1 MNLVE
6 VLRTGAAAGGWLDRP
21 AYEVDGAALTH
32 AEVYDGAA
40 RVAGALVRDGVR
52 VGDRVVVLL
61 DDSPDFVL
69 AFLGAVHAGAV
80 PVAINPRLHRDE
92 LRQVL
97 DAARPALVV
106 HRPGDVPPSAAPATT
121 SAGLGGARPVPV
133 VPRDAGDQAY
143 ATFTSGTTGVPRL
156 CPHAHGDALVHHR
169 SFCVPALRLSP
180 DDVVHSVSKL
190 YFAYG
195 LGNSLLYPLM
205 SGSRVVLNPEPPVV
219 DDVLAI
225 VDKYDV
231 TALFAV
237 PTFYARLIAHPGG
250 ERLANLRLAA
260 AGGEVLLPALEERL
274 MEVLGDRLLNGIGS
288 TEVGQ
293 AFTHNTP
300 TARRVGTVGRVL
312 PPFEVRVVDDR
323 GGPVEPD
330 VVGRLQVRGPTV
342 VLGVDEGGEPRR
354 TRDWYATGDLASVD
368 ADGFV
373 RVTGR
378 LDDVENVGGIKV
390 HPLEVEHL
398 LAGHPL
404 VREAAVCAAAD
415 RDGAA
420 RLRAY
425 VVRAGEP
432 ADVRPTD
439 EPTGE
444 PAGEPTDAELADD
457 LIALARRHLTAYKV
471 PREVVF
477 VPSLP
482 RTGSGKLRRHVVRGW
497 RA

>member
-1 MNLVE
+1 MNLVDA
-6 VLRTGAAAGGWLDRP
+6 LRAGAAAGGWLDRP
-21 AYEVDGAALTH
+21 AYEVDGALLTH

-40 RVAGALVRDGVR
+40 RVAGALVREGVR
-52 VGDRVVVLL
+52 PGDRVVLLL
-61 DDSPDFVL
+61 DDGTDLVL

-80 PVAINPRLHRDE
+80 AVPVNHRLHRDE
-92 LRQVL
+92 LRRAL
-97 DAARPALVV
+97 ASARPALVV
-106 HRPGDVPPSAAPATT
+106 HRPGDEPPVTGCPVTT
-121 SAGLGGARPVPV
+121 FAGLAGAEPAPV
-133 VPRDAGDQAY
+133 VPRADDDQVY

-156 CPHAHGDALVHHR
+156 CPQLHGDPVVHHR
-169 SFCVPALRLSP
+169 TFAVPALGLGP
-180 DDVVHSVSKL
+180 DDVVHSVSKT

-195 LGNSLLYPLM
+195 LGNSLLFPLM
-205 SGSRVVLNPEPPVV
+205 SGSHVVLNPEPPRV

-237 PTFYARLIAHPGG
+237 PTFYGRLVAHPGS
-250 ERLANLRLAA
+250 ERLAKLRVAA
-260 AGGEVLLPALEERL
+260 TGGEVLSEALEGRL
-274 MEVLGDRLLNGIGS
+274 MGVLGDRLLNGIGT

-300 TARRVGTVGRVL
+300 AARRVGTVGRAL
-312 PPFEVRVVDDR
+312 PPFEVRVVDDA
-323 GGPVEPD
+323 GTPVEPD

-342 VLGVDEGGEPRR
+342 TLGLDEGGRPRR
-354 TRDWYATGDLASVD
+354 TRDWYATGDTASVD

-378 LDDVENVGGIKV
+378 LDDVENVGGIKL

-404 VREAAVCAAAD
+404 VREAAVCAVAD
-415 RDGAA
+415 DAGGPA

-425 VVRAGEP
+425 VVRAD
-432 ADVRPTD
+432 A
-439 EPTGE
+439 
-444 PAGEPTDAELADD
+444 PAGEEPVGDDELAAA
-457 LIALARRHLTAYKV
+457 LTALARAHLTAYKV
-471 PREVVF
+471 PRSVVF

>member
-1 MNLVE
+1 MNLVDA
-6 VLRTGAAAGGWLDRP
+6 LRAGAAAGRWLDRP
-21 AYEVDGAALTH
+21 AYEVDGAVLTH
-32 AEVYDGAA
+32 ADVYDGAA
-40 RVAGALVRDGVR
+40 RVAGALVRAGVR
-52 VGDRVVVLL
+52 AGARVALVL
-61 DDSPDFVL
+61 DDSADFVL

-80 PVAINPRLHRDE
+80 AVPVNPRLHHDE

-97 DAARPALVV
+97 GAARPALVV
-106 HRPGDVPPSAAPATT
+106 HRPGDAPPDTGCPATT
-121 SAGLGGARPVPV
+121 FAGLDASEPVPV
-133 VPRDAGDQAY
+133 TPRAAHDQAY

-156 CPHAHGDALVHHR
+156 CPQLHGDPLVHHR
-169 SFCVPALRLSP
+169 SFAVPALGLGP

-205 SGSRVVLNPEPPVV
+205 SGCRVVLNPDPPLV
-219 DDVLAI
+219 DDVLAV
-225 VDKYDV
+225 VDKYRV

-237 PTFYARLIAHPGG
+237 PTFYARLIAHPGS

-260 AGGEVLLPALEERL
+260 TGGEVLAPALEERL
-274 MEVLGDRLLNGIGS
+274 AEVLGDRLLNGIGS

-300 TARRVGTVGRVL
+300 TARRAGTVGRAL
-312 PPFEVRVVDDR
+312 PPFEVRVVDER
-323 GGPVEPD
+323 GDPVEPD

-342 VLGVDEGGEPRR
+342 TLGVREDGEAER
-354 TRDWYATGDLASVD
+354 TTDWYATGDLASVD

-373 RVTGR
+373 RVVGR
-378 LDDVENVGGIKV
+378 QDDIENVGGIKV

-398 LAGHPL
+398 LASHPL
-404 VREAAVCAAAD
+404 VREAAVCATPD
-415 RDGAA
+415 DDGAV

-425 VVRAGEP
+425 VVRADGP
-432 ADVRPTD
+432 VGDD
-439 EPTGE
+439 
-444 PAGEPTDAELADD
+444 ELADD
-457 LIALARRHLTAYKV
+457 LTALARRRLTPYKV

-497 RA
+497 RT

>member
-6 VLRTGAAAGGWLDRP
+6 ALRARAAAGRWLDHP
-21 AYEVDGAALTH
+21 AYEVDGALLTH
-32 AEVYDGAA
+32 SGVYDGAA
-40 RVAGALVRDGVR
+40 RVAGAPLDAGVR
-52 VGDRVVVLL
+52 VGDRVALLL
-61 DDSPDFVL
+61 DDGTDFVL

-80 PVAINPRLHRDE
+80 AVPVNPRLHPDE
-92 LRQVL
+92 LDRVL
-97 DAARPALVV
+97 GSARPALVV
-106 HRPGDVPPSAAPATT
+106 RRPGDAPSVTGFRSAVFAELAAGRPA
-121 SAGLGGARPVPV
+121 PVA
-133 VPRDAGDQAY
+133 PRAADDQAY

-156 CPHAHGDALVHHR
+156 CPHLHGDPAVNFASFGEAALG
-169 SFCVPALRLSP
+169 LRP

-190 YFAYG
+190 YFAFG

-205 SGSRVVLNPEPPVV
+205 SGCRVVLNQEPPLV

-250 ERLANLRLAA
+250 ERLARLRLAST
-260 AGGEVLLPALEERL
+260 GGEVLSTSLEERL
-274 MEVLGDRLLNGIGS
+274 VAVLGERLLNNIGT

-293 AFTHNTP
+293 AFAANTP
-300 TARRVGTVGRVL
+300 TARRVGTVGRPL
-312 PPFEVRVVDDR
+312 PPCEVRVVDER
-323 GGPVEPD
+323 GDPVGPD
-330 VVGRLQVRGPTV
+330 VVGGLQVRSPTV
-342 VLGVDEGGEPRR
+342 TLGVDDDGAPVR
-354 TRDWYATGDLASVD
+354 TRDWYATGDLGSFD
-368 ADGFV
+368 ADGFL

-378 LDDVENVGGIKV
+378 VDDIENVGGIKV

-398 LAGHPL
+398 LVGHRL
-404 VREAAVCAAAD
+404 VREAAVCAVTD
-415 RDGAA
+415 HDGAT

-425 VVRAGEP
+425 AVRADGPVGGDAP
-432 ADVRPTD
+432 ADD
-439 EPTGE
+439 
-444 PAGEPTDAELADD
+444 ELADE
-457 LIALARRHLTAYKV
+457 LIASLRRDLTAYKV

-497 RA
+497 STG